1 MKDSGKVS
9 GFPSK
14 CAGPLLLCYL
24 SLFSV
29 ESFDDKIYFSLF
41 RFLPDFVDYLADSG
55 RARLSVLTRVRQQIH
70 VRNFKLR
77 KKTKTKKKCKK
88 NGPDVADG
96 NPPIIMCD
104 SLVR

>member
-55 RARLSVLTRVRQQIH
+55 RARLSALTRVRQQIH

-77 KKTKTKKKCKK
+77 KKNKKKKKC
-88 NGPDVADG
+88 
-96 NPPIIMCD
+96 
-104 SLVR
+104 